1 VADVSL
7 RQLVPA
13 EEEWLAAELSAG
25 RRPTVHLRA
34 ATADLDAGARGRL
47 VAADAP
53 RAGEYLVVEVRGD
66 RLPFSATELALPPTV
81 AKRVRKAAGIIDP
94 PKARRTAAKAAP
106 AATRPGTG
114 RPRKAAQATP
124 AKATPAKATSAKA
137 TSAKAAAVQTG
148 AAKTTTPT
156 KAPTATATP
165 AKGRVKTAPARVA
178 APRQAARRKPPAP
191 VALSLVFDGA
201 RWTVEARSG
210 SRRVRPVEVPAAAA
224 AAATTALGVPDALA
238 LVSAVTD
245 AMRLEAEQRA
255 ATLREQLAAAE
266 AELAH
271 FTGR

>member
-1 VADVSL
+1 MADVTL

-34 ATADLDAGARGRL
+34 ATADLQAGARGRL

-53 RAGEYLVVEVRGD
+53 RAGEYLVVEVGGD

-81 AKRVRKAAGIIDP
+81 AKRVRKAAGIVDP
-94 PKARRTAAKAAP
+94 PRLRRPATKTAASKATATRTAASRTAASRTAVTGSAASGTASTKAARSTAARPKAVATKAVATKAVAAKTAPAKAAP
-106 AATRPGTG
+106 A
-114 RPRKAAQATP
+114 KAAP
-124 AKATPAKATSAKA
+124 
-137 TSAKAAAVQTG
+137 AKAAA
-148 AAKTTTPT
+148 
-156 KAPTATATP
+156 
-165 AKGRVKTAPARVA
+165 GR
-178 APRQAARRKPPAP
+178 ARRKPLAP
-191 VALSLVFDGA
+191 IALTVAFDGA

-210 SRRVRPVEVPAAAA
+210 TRRVRPVEVPAAAA
-224 AAATTALGVPDALA
+224 AAATTALGVPEALA

-255 ATLREQLAAAE
+255 AALREQLAAAE

-271 FTGR
+271 FRRA

>member
-1 VADVSL
+1 VADVTL

-34 ATADLDAGARGRL
+34 ATADLQAGARGRL

-53 RAGEYLVVEVRGD
+53 RAGEYLVVEVGGD

-81 AKRVRKAAGIIDP
+81 AKRVRKAAGIVDP
-94 PKARRTAAKAAP
+94 PRLRRPATKTAASKATATGTAATGTAVTRTATSGIASTKVARSTAARPKAVATKAVATKAAATKAAPAKAAP
-106 AATRPGTG
+106 A
-114 RPRKAAQATP
+114 KAAP
-124 AKATPAKATSAKA
+124 AKSAA
-137 TSAKAAAVQTG
+137 
-148 AAKTTTPT
+148 
-156 KAPTATATP
+156 
-165 AKGRVKTAPARVA
+165 GR
-178 APRQAARRKPPAP
+178 ARRKPLAP
-191 VALSLVFDGA
+191 IALTVAFDGA

-210 SRRVRPVEVPAAAA
+210 TRRVRPVEVPAAAA
-224 AAATTALGVPDALA
+224 AAATTALGVPEAVA

-255 ATLREQLAAAE
+255 AALREQLAAAE

-271 FTGR
+271 FRRA